1 MIRKVFNYSGIDG
14 LKRDLLALKDSDDL
28 KNVKNMYFQIY
39 STVLDEEKLQPIFD
53 TLTEIFPDVPWMGN
67 STSGNIIDSEQ
78 AGDIVIT
85 ATLFQD
91 FSTEFRLFQYD
102 MQKMSID
109 EISQDV
115 LEQAKNNPWVKGVE
129 IYYTISNVSTTRFCD
144 ALKELAP
151 GIQVFGGIVCSPDLM
166 SPNSFVFSSVGGLC
180 RSGILVA
187 FFGGINF
194 YVNSIKISGWQP
206 LGRTFRVTR
215 ASGNIVYELD
225 GRPAFE
231 VYHKYLSIAN
241 DENFFMNALEF
252 PMLYEHN
259 KTTIVRAPAECRFDG
274 SLVMSSDVD
283 VGSVVHIS
291 YGEPNTIVEC
301 ISEESKKIDRFYPE
315 VIHIFDCAAR
325 KAFWSSH
332 EPTYEIYALKK
343 IAPNNGFFS
352 HGEFLREEGCLN
364 QHNITLVMAGMREG
378 EPHVNGRQWSQLLDE
393 QSTPK
398 IPLAARMATF
408 IKEASKDLE
417 DTNRKL
423 QQMNERLQKMAGEKE
438 N

>member
-39 STVLDEEKLQPIFD
+39 STILDEEKLQPIFD

-252 PMLYEHN
+252 PMFYEHN
-259 KTTIVRAPAECRFDG
+259 GTTIVRAPAECRFDG
-274 SLVMSSDVD
+274 AVVMSSDIE
-283 VGSVVHIS
+283 VGSDLRLS
-291 YGEPNTIVEC
+291 YGEPNTIVNCVEQ
-301 ISEESKKIDRFYPE
+301 EGKRIDQFCPE
-315 VIHIFDCAAR
+315 VVHIFSCAAR
-325 KAFWSSH
+325 KAFWSSR
-332 EPTYEIYALKK
+332 EPTYEIYSLKK
-343 IAPNNGFFS
+343 IAANSGFFS
-352 HGEFLREEGCLN
+352 HGEFLRENGHLN

-378 EPHVNGRQWSQLLDE
+378 EPHVIGRPLSQLLDE
-393 QSTPK
+393 KASPK
-398 IPLAARMATF
+398 LPLAARMATF
-408 IKEASKDLE
+408 IQEASKDLE
-417 DTNRKL
+417 DSNKKL
-423 QQMNERLQKMAGEKE
+423 QQANEALQQMKKGKE
-438 N
+438 S